1 MNFVRE
7 LVKSNSKMNIGIIGL
22 GTVSRGFLEILLEKT
37 KWISLEFETEIK
49 VVAIKDIKK
58 GNMYN
63 PKGID
68 INILLQKLD
77 KEENIDDNSLKDE
90 DSLSKIE
97 DIDLIVEASYSDYKT
112 GDPAYTFIKDALS
125 NGKHVVTTN
134 KGPVALHY
142 TELYKLATHNNVSF
156 RYEGTVLSGTPIFS
170 LIEECLTGDHILE
183 IRGILNGTSNYILS
197 EMAKGESFENALSMA
212 QQKGYA
218 EANPTNDVKGYD
230 ARGKVSI
237 LSHKIFGVD
246 LGLDTI
252 STTGIDTISKK
263 ELDAAKE
270 EGKNIRL
277 ISSLKKSGN
286 TIEAKVQ
293 PEALGQEDALSNVDG
308 VTNAIEIS
316 TKYLRKIMIT
326 GPGAGKLETGYSLFS
341 DMLSI
346 IKKNKG

>member
-7 LVKSNSKMNIGIIGL
+7 LVKYNSKMNIGIIGL
-22 GTVSRGFLEILLEKT
+22 GTVSRGFLEILQEKT
-37 KWISLEFETEIK
+37 NWVSQKFETDIK
-49 VVAIKDIKK
+49 VVAIKDIMK

-77 KEENIDDNSLKDE
+77 KGENINDDSLKDE
-90 DSLSKIE
+90 HPLSKIE
-97 DIDLIVEASYSDYKT
+97 DIDLIIEASYSDYKT

-142 TELYKLATHNNVSF
+142 TELNKLAIKNNVSL
-156 RYEGTVLSGTPIFS
+156 RYEGTVLSGTPTFS
-170 LIEECLTGDHILE
+170 LIEECLAGDDITE

-197 EMAKGESFENALSMA
+197 KMAGGESFENALGVA

-218 EANPTNDVKGYD
+218 EADPTNDVKGYD
-230 ARGKVSI
+230 ARGKVAI
-237 LSHKIFGVD
+237 LSHKVFGVD
-246 LGLDTI
+246 LGLNSI
-252 STTGIDTISKK
+252 STKGIDAISKK
-263 ELDAAKE
+263 ELDAAKK

-277 ISSLKKSGN
+277 IGSLKKTGN

-293 PEALGQEDALSNVDG
+293 PEALGQDDALSNIDG

-316 TKYLRKIMIT
+316 TVYLGKIMIT
-326 GPGAGKLETGYSLFS
+326 GPGAGKLETGYSVFS
-341 DMLSI
+341 DVLSV
-346 IKKNKG
+346 IKNF